1 MSFHDF
7 SDIQGG
13 GDDMFNFARQNAL
26 TNQSTTAATAATQP
40 SIFGEGGAFGKGG
53 VASVALGGL
62 QSLGSIWNS
71 FQQQKLAKKSLKFQK
86 KAFNTNLERSAKV
99 YNTALEDRIRARYA
113 TEGRPEEASA
123 VIEERRL

>member
-26 TNQSTTAATAATQP
+26 TNQTAQTATQP
-40 SIFGEGGAFGKGG
+40 GLFGDGGAFGKGG

-62 QSLGSIWNS
+62 QSLGSLWNS

-86 KAFNTNLERSAKV
+86 DAFKTNLERSAKV
-99 YNTALEDRIRARYA
+99 YNTALEDRIRSRYA